1 MVGSRVRVKVVKN
14 KCAPPFKQTEFDIM
28 YGQGISY
35 EGDVL
40 DLAVSG
46 DIVEKTGAWYSF
58 DNMKI
63 GQGRENSKTYLSE
76 NEKVLESITKKVM
89 SFMGLDQETDK
100 SEK

>member
-1 MVGSRVRVKVVKN
+1 MYKRQKN

-58 DNMKI
+58 DDMKI

>member
-58 DNMKI
+58 DDMKI

>member
-1 MVGSRVRVKVVKN
+1 
-14 KCAPPFKQTEFDIM
+14 M

-58 DNMKI
+58 EDMKI
-63 GQGRENSKTYLSE
+63 GQGRENSKTYLKE
-76 NEKVLESITKKVM
+76 NIEVLDSITKKVM
-89 SFMGLDQETDK
+89 SFMGLEQAIEESGK
-100 SEK
+100 